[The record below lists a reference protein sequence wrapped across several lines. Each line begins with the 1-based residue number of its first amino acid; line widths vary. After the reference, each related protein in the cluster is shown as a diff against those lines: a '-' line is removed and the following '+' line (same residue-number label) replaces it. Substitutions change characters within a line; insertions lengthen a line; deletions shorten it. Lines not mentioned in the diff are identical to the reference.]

1 MICLQP
7 DAGDV
12 QGSRH
17 RAGALR
23 EAAASQPQ
31 EVKLLPL
38 RDRAVRQ
45 VDTRQMFS
53 LCLPPSTHVMLTQDR
68 AAGGGGEDGLH
79 SLHREGAGG
88 GRVEDKQRHPV
99 QAAAPLQQR

>member
-1 MICLQP
+1 MVCFLTQQSQKCSQP

-31 EVKLLPL
+31 EVQLLPL
-38 RDRAVRQ
+38 RNRAVRQ
-45 VDTRQMFS
+45 VATR
-53 LCLPPSTHVMLTQDR
+53 H
-68 AAGGGGEDGLH
+68 
-79 SLHREGAGG
+79 
-88 GRVEDKQRHPV
+88 
-99 QAAAPLQQR
+99 